1 MKTELIA
8 AIEAG
13 GTKFNCALGTG
24 PDDIRAQVRIETTS
38 PTETLHDV
46 MDFLEHASRQ
56 HGRIS
61 AIGVGCFGPLDL
73 HPSSDTYGYITT
85 TPKEGWKYTDMLN
98 EMKECFH
105 VPIGFDTDV
114 NAAALGE
121 HNWGNGKGCD
131 PLVYITVGTG
141 IGGGV
146 LIRGTPHHGALH
158 PEIGHM
164 MVPQVMSEAPNPDG
178 ICPYHGN
185 CLEGL
190 ISGPAIE
197 ARWGAPAESFEP
209 DHPCWG
215 EFASL
220 MALALMNISLTLAP
234 QRFILGGGVMHQM
247 HLFPMIQEE
256 LHRMLNGYLQNYE
269 VQEGMQHFVVHPALG
284 DNAGLLGAM
293 ALAKGILKN
302 SLRLPQG

>member
-1 MKTELIA
+1 MKIELIA

-24 PDDIRAQVRIETTS
+24 PDDIRAQTRIETTT
-38 PTETLHDV
+38 PKETLHDV
-46 MDFLEHASRQ
+46 MEFLEHSSRE
-56 HGRIS
+56 HGRIT
-61 AIGVGCFGPLDL
+61 AIGVASFGPLDL
-73 HPSSDTYGYITT
+73 RHNSDTYGYITT
-85 TPKEGWKYTDMLN
+85 TPKEGWKYTDMLG

-121 HNWGNGKGCD
+121 HDWGNGKGCD

-146 LIRGTPHHGALH
+146 LIKGMPHHGALH

-164 MVPQVMSEAPNPDG
+164 MVPQVMSDAPNPDG

-197 ARWGAPAESFEP
+197 ARWGAPPETFVPEHA
-209 DHPCWG
+209 CWG

-220 MALALMNISLTLAP
+220 MALALMNLTLTLAP
-234 QRFILGGGVMHQM
+234 QRFILGGGVMHQT
-247 HLFPMIQEE
+247 HLYPMIQEE
-256 LHRMLNGYLQNYE
+256 LQRMLGGYLDNYE
-269 VQEGMQHFVVHPALG
+269 VQEGMRDYVVHPALG
-284 DNAGLLGAM
+284 DNAGILGAM
-293 ALAKGILKN
+293 ALAKAN
-302 SLRLPQG
+302 VRNTLRLPQA

>member
-24 PDDIRAQVRIETTS
+24 PEDIRVQARIETGS

-46 MDFLEHASRQ
+46 MEFLEHATRE
-56 HGRIS
+56 HGRIA
-61 AIGVGCFGPLDL
+61 AIGVGSFGPLDL
-73 HPSSDTYGYITT
+73 QPSSDTYGYITT
-85 TPKEGWKYTDMLN
+85 TPKEGWKYTDLLSAMR
-98 EMKECFH
+98 ECFH

-121 HNWGNGKGCD
+121 FTWRNGRGCD

-146 LIRGTPHHGALH
+146 LIHGAPHHGALH
-158 PEIGHM
+158 SEIGHL
-164 MVPQVMSEAPNPDG
+164 MVPQVMSDAPYPDG
-178 ICPYHGN
+178 VCPFHGN

-197 ARWGAPAESFEP
+197 ARWGAPPETFEA
-209 DHPCWG
+209 DHACWG

-220 MALALMNISLTLAP
+220 MALALMNIT
-234 QRFILGGGVMHQM
+234 VT
-247 HLFPMIQEE
+247 
-256 LHRMLNGYLQNYE
+256 
-269 VQEGMQHFVVHPALG
+269 
-284 DNAGLLGAM
+284 
-293 ALAKGILKN
+293 
-302 SLRLPQG
+302 

>member
-24 PDDIRAQVRIETTS
+24 PDDIRTQTRIETTS

-46 MDFLEHASRQ
+46 MEFLQHAIRE

-61 AIGVGCFGPLDL
+61 AIGVGSFGPLDL

-85 TPKEGWKYTDMLN
+85 TPKEGWKYTDLLN
-98 EMKECFH
+98 AMRECFH
-105 VPIGFDTDV
+105 VPIGLDTDV

-121 HNWGNGKGCD
+121 YNWGNGRGCD
-131 PLVYITVGTG
+131 PLVYLTVGTG
-141 IGGGV
+141 IGGGL
-146 LIRGTPHHGALH
+146 LIKGAPHHGALH
-158 PEIGHM
+158 PEIGHL

-178 ICPYHGN
+178 VCPFHGN

-190 ISGPAIE
+190 ISGPALE
-197 ARWGAPAESFEP
+197 ARWGAPPETLEP
-209 DHPCWG
+209 DHACWG

-220 MALALMNISLTLAP
+220 MALALMNITLTLSP
-234 QRFILGGGVMHQM
+234 QRILLGGGVLQQSQ
-247 HLFPMIQEE
+247 LCPLILEE
-256 LHRMLNGYLQNYE
+256 LARWLNGFLQNY
-269 VQEGMQHFVVHPALG
+269 VVMEGMQHFVGHRALG
-284 DNAGLLGAM
+284 DDAGLLGAL
-293 ALAKGILKN
+293 ALGKQALKHH
-302 SLRLPQG
+302 